1 MSRRNHKGNQ
11 TEQGQIPDYEVGYA
25 RPPVA
30 TRFQAG
36 GVGNP
41 KGRPKKTKT
50 VGQIIE
56 AALITR
62 VTIEANGRTKFV
74 TAQEVILRN
83 LVHAAARGDTRA
95 IHTLF
100 ALRDRYQDS
109 PETTLDPSQLDADD
123 RKIIDEYFAT
133 LPTENTKAS
142 SSDRPGEAQPNSEQN
157 PTGVNPRPGDSKE

>member
-1 MSRRNHKGNQ
+1 VSRENDNGDQ
-11 TEQGQIPDYEVGYA
+11 PEQGRNRDYEVGYG

-50 VGQIIE
+50 VGQVIQ
-56 AALITR
+56 AALMTR
-62 VTIEANGRTKFV
+62 VQIEGNGRTKFK
-74 TAQEVILRN
+74 TAEEVIIHN
-83 LVHAAARGDTRA
+83 LVHAAARRDTRA

-100 ALRDRYQDS
+100 ALRDRYRDS

-133 LPTENTKAS
+133 LNTKAP
-142 SSDRPGEAQPNSEQN
+142 SDVPGEAEPNSDEN
-157 PTGVNPRPGDSKE
+157 MTGVNPKPEESKEQ

>member
-1 MSRRNHKGNQ
+1 MSRENDNGDQ
-11 TEQGQIPDYEVGYA
+11 PEQGRNRDYEVGYG
-25 RPPVA
+25 RPPVE

-56 AALITR
+56 AALTTR
-62 VTIEANGRTKFV
+62 VTIEVNGRAKFV

-95 IHTLF
+95 IHALF

-109 PETTLDPSQLDADD
+109 METALDPSQLDADD

-133 LPTENTKAS
+133 LPTGNTKAP
-142 SSDRPGEAQPNSEQN
+142 SSDRPGEAQPNSDR
-157 PTGVNPRPGDSKE
+157 T